1 MLPTRGLPS
10 PDVQLR
16 PFHLTKSSVMDIL
29 STSWTSQTPQKLSK
43 HHLDQTLVIHPSP
56 WASQN
61 RESPG
66 TEMQA
71 ASLSRQ
77 SQTSRQPSWS
87 FRQAAS
93 DGTGQ
98 RSLVAEEVMVCFKIP
113 VLFPPQKK
121 GSIKRIHIHNINYT
135 HPKKT
140 TATIFVIKKTCWCLI
155 AVMFGWI
162 VGFHAF
168 PFQGSWFQLVSPPVN
183 WNHEMIENDWDLPK
197 TWYPEDNPKQVPSHS
212 GSVLNIKHHPNLH
225 QPNLLKSLKW
235 HAA

>member
-140 TATIFVIKKTCWCLI
+140 TATIFVIKKHVDAWLRWCLDESSDS
-155 AVMFGWI
+155 M
-162 VGFHAF
+162 
-168 PFQGSWFQLVSPPVN
+168 L
-183 WNHEMIENDWDLPK
+183 
-197 TWYPEDNPKQVPSHS
+197 SHS
-212 GSVLNIKHHPNLH
+212 KGHGFNWFHLLSTGTMKWLRMIGISPRLDTRKTTPNRFPVTLGVF
-225 QPNLLKSLKW
+225 LT
-235 HAA
+235 